1 MRIAICDDEK
11 QICEFL
17 KEKIRRY
24 YFSNDINFSIQT
36 FENGEKLLES
46 DLNLI
51 DVLFLDVEMPGRNGM
66 KVAKAIREKNKE
78 MIIVF
83 LTAYS

>member
-51 DVLFLDVEMPGRNGM
+51 DGKYIRLPYARVTCDDVDSYMEGDT
-66 KVAKAIREKNKE
+66 E
-78 MIIVF
+78 
-83 LTAYS
+83 